1 MPVKALFLSPA
12 SAGLFFGQAM
22 NQPVSGSPIV
32 THHLGA
38 IIGLFTLVAIN
49 LACIGSF
56 VLGWW

>member
-1 MPVKALFLSPA
+1 
-12 SAGLFFGQAM
+12 M
-22 NQPVSGSPIV
+22 NQPVSESANV

-49 LACIGSF
+49 LACIGGF